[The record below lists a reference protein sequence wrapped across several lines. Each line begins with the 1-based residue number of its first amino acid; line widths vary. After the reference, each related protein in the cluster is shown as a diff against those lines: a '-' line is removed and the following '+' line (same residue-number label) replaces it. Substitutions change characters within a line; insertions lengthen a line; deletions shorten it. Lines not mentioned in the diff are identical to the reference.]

1 MPLIIFFSVC
11 HIKYVPMVTT
21 AYTLARYLYPSFL
34 GYMDP
39 WHSYFNMTWVYIWYS
54 LVNDSVMPHME
65 HEVWILCGDIIKH
78 IREMFLPSCITCH
91 SEKKNQ
97 WAFYEMNTHCCL
109 CLLVWVYTLD
119 FTLDD
124 K

>member
-91 SEKKNQ
+91 SEKKPVSFLWNE
-97 WAFYEMNTHCCL
+97 YTL
-109 CLLVWVYTLD
+109 LLV
-119 FTLDD
+119 FTSMGLYPRFYSWQ
-124 K
+124 